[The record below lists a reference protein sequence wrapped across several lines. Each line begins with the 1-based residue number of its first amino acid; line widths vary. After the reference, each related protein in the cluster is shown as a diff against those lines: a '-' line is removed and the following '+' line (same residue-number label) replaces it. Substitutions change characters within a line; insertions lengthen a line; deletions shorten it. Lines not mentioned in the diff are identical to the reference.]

1 MKAVHCQILKAIV
14 ASEKEDPGL
23 QGIIPIGLVLAPQLA
38 DAFNNDLM
46 KVLQEIEFLDQEG
59 FVEMKKKPWPG
70 HVTITDL
77 GRDKLRKAHS

>member
-1 MKAVHCQILKAIV
+1 
-14 ASEKEDPGL
+14 
-23 QGIIPIGLVLAPQLA
+23 
-38 DAFNNDLM
+38 M